1 MTDSTTTRRRGASD
15 KHHRVTLS
23 DVARHAGVSLAT
35 ASRALNGSSGRAV
48 GDGLRARV
56 VAAARELDYSPD
68 ANAQAMARGRTA
80 TIGLIVHDIADPYF
94 SSIAAGI
101 TAAAD
106 EGGYAVTL
114 ANTHHDQV
122 RELHF
127 VQTLQ
132 NQRARAIILAGGRHD
147 DDEANDRL
155 RAALRGYRERGG
167 TVAMIGQPILGVS
180 TVLVDNTGGG
190 AELARALHGLGYR
203 RFGVLAGPQ
212 RHLTARERTTGFLG
226 ALAEVGVDVP
236 PDAVVHSDFTRAGG
250 YGALAELLDRAPE
263 VELVFAVNDVMAVG
277 AMSAARD
284 SGIAV
289 PGRLAFAGFDD
300 ISTLHDVNPAL
311 TTVHLPLEEMGRLV
325 TPLALDA
332 GAGPRHV
339 VVTGQVILR
348 DSTPA
353 RLPTRQPAPQPA
365 RPA

>member
-1 MTDSTTTRRRGASD
+1 MTDSTTTRRRAAAGTRS
-15 KHHRVTLS
+15 RVTLN
-23 DVARHAGVSLAT
+23 DVAQHAGVSLAT

-48 GDGLRARV
+48 GPGLRERV

-114 ANTHHDQV
+114 ANTHHDPV

-132 NQRARAIILAGGRHD
+132 NQRARAIVLAGGRQD
-147 DDEANDRL
+147 DDAANDRL
-155 RAALRGYRERGG
+155 RAALRGYRDRGG

-180 TVLVDNTGGG
+180 TVLVDNTGGS
-190 AELARALHGLGYR
+190 AALATALHGLGYR
-203 RFGVLAGPQ
+203 RFGLLAGPE

-226 ALAEVGVDVP
+226 ALAGLGVEVP
-236 PDAVVHSDFTRAGG
+236 TRAVVHSGFTRSGG
-250 YGALAELLDRAPE
+250 YGALATLLDRAPD

-284 SGIAV
+284 AGLAV

-325 TPLALDA
+325 TPLALDPDPQ
-332 GAGPRHV
+332 PREV
-339 VVTGQVILR
+339 VVTGRILLR
-348 DSTPA
+348 DSTPVRNA
-353 RLPTRQPAPQPA
+353 
-365 RPA
+365 